1 MGSVNGAENCPLC
14 DTPLTISVADVT
26 LHFTQHTT
34 ENCRLMTLDRI
45 RMLTS
50 LVQSSSVETA
60 EQQRMKCEYGKYADR
75 LKGLLREND
84 IAIPHERWYAE
95 DMERAVAAQKYY
107 ASLSYEGEF

>member
-1 MGSVNGAENCPLC
+1 
-14 DTPLTISVADVT
+14 
-26 LHFTQHTT
+26 
-34 ENCRLMTLDRI
+34 
-45 RMLTS
+45 MLTS
-50 LVQSSSVETA
+50 LIWESNAEAT

-75 LKGLLREND
+75 LEGLLREND